1 MVKIRKKRGIRGMYY
16 SLCAEADF
24 REEPKASS
32 PTHYRITLRGLGEDG
47 ETEVEV
53 EIRRDKNGNAL
64 IRVISNKPE
73 NVKVEVEEDIVF

>member
-1 MVKIRKKRGIRGMYY
+1 
-16 SLCAEADF
+16 
-24 REEPKASS
+24 
-32 PTHYRITLRGLGEDG
+32 LGEDG